1 MAKIVVFAQQK
12 GGAGKTTLL
21 VQTAVALAARGCTLA
36 LVDLDPQ
43 RSLTRWAAIRND
55 PEIPVDAVPDWQA
68 GSALRKAAKAASHV
82 LVDCPGN
89 ADILLRAA
97 VRQADLVVIPC
108 QPSPMDAWATGA
120 TLEMCAKEKTRGVIV
135 LNRVPPRGGAMEDTL
150 RMLADSG
157 ADIAPTA
164 LGNRVAYSTA
174 FLQGR
179 AAAEVSPRSRAAV
192 EAEAL
197 ADDLMSRL

>member
-21 VQTAVALAARGCTLA
+21 VQTAVAMAARGCTLA

-43 RSLTRWAAIRND
+43 RSLTRWAEIRND
-55 PEIPVDAVPDWQA
+55 PEIPVDAAADWQA
-68 GSALRKAAKAASHV
+68 GAALRKAARAAGHV

-120 TLEMCAKEKTRGVIV
+120 TLEMCAREKTRAVIV
-135 LNRVPPRGGAMEDTL
+135 LNRVPPRSGAMEETL
-150 RMLADSG
+150 RLLAESG
-157 ADIAPTA
+157 ADISPAA
-164 LGNRVAYSTA
+164 LGARVAYSTA

-179 AAAEVSPRSRAAV
+179 AASEVSPRSRAAQEV
-192 EAEAL
+192 GAL
-197 ADDLMSRL
+197 AEDLMSRL